1 MSYQDAANPAENWEQ
16 VQNPASSGWSE
27 AGLQAVE
34 TCAEGQETDALMIV
48 QAGKIIYTYGDITHK
63 YLCHSIRKSILA
75 AMMGQDVADGT
86 IDLSQTL
93 EALGIDDNE
102 GLSDIEKQATVYDLL
117 TARSGVYHAAG
128 YETPWMRMIKEK
140 RHSHAPGTYWCYN
153 NWDFNALGTIFEKQ
167 TGKTVHQAFDER
179 IAKPL
184 QMQDF
189 SLAGNNSPL
198 GPDGWH
204 EHFTESRHAAYPFRL
219 STRDL
224 ARFSQLYLRNGRWN
238 GENVLAKDWAQE
250 CVMPYS
256 HAGAKGAYGYMWW
269 LERDG
274 VFFPGVVTPKG
285 SYTGV
290 GAGGHFNITI
300 PALDMVIVHRVDTD
314 VADRRLSDHK
324 FGRLL
329 KLILDAFQG

>member
-1 MSYQDAANPAENWEQ
+1 MNYHAVANPGQEWERLKS
-16 VQNPASSGWSE
+16 PAAAGWSE
-27 AGLQAVE
+27 AGLRAVDS
-34 TCAEGQETDALMIV
+34 CADGQETDALMIV
-48 QAGKIIYTYGDITHK
+48 QGNKIVHTYGDITHK

-75 AMMGQDVADGT
+75 ALMGQDVADGT

-93 EALGIDDNE
+93 EQLGIDDNE
-102 GLSDIEKQATVYDLL
+102 GLSDVERQATVYDLL
-117 TARSGVYHAAG
+117 TARSGIYHPAG

-140 RHSHAPGTYWCYN
+140 RHSHAPGTFWCYN
-153 NWDFNALGTIFEKQ
+153 NWDFNALGTIFEQ
-167 TGKTVHQAFDER
+167 LTGKTVHQAFDER

-184 QMQDF
+184 GLEDF
-189 SLAGNNSPL
+189 AL
-198 GPDGWH
+198 GGDKPDGWH
-204 EHFTESRHAAYPFRL
+204 DRFTESRHAAYPFRL

-224 ARFSQLYLRNGRWN
+224 ARFSQLYLRDGCWN
-238 GENVLAKDWAQE
+238 GEAILPDGWVRE

-256 HAGAKGAYGYMWW
+256 HAGARGAYGYMWW

-285 SYTGV
+285 SYAGF
-290 GAGGHFNITI
+290 GAGGHFCIVL

-314 VADRRLSDHK
+314 IAGRQLNRHK

-329 KLILDAFQG
+329 KLILDAFKG